1 MPAGCA
7 PHGSFLSALPLCPAQ
22 MLEAFDTD
30 KDGIVSKA
38 EFERGMK
45 LMRLRYADT
54 LEINIDKLT
63 TRLMFEDEKT
73 TCGAA
78 ACLFFMFSALYIV
91 VLTLQFDPGNS
102 YKVTKGM
109 TDFVTGIDG
118 YEDISS
124 GEDLMGWAKDSLVP
138 AIFGAEKYNG
148 EKLALWERN
157 YMVGHNKLIGG
168 VFLMQT
174 RGERWDKRT
183 GLAESK
189 ATGETYGSCSGKFSL
204 FCTSPPPRL
213 PRVRLAEAQPRNR
226 C

>member
-1 MPAGCA
+1 MPPLRRGVSANRDGDEEASDAEPASFDQSRVSDMEGGVVTNDEVRSQHASWLRA
-7 PHGSFLSALPLCPAQ
+7 PRQLSERAAVCPAQ

-91 VLTLQFDPGNS
+91 VLTMQVRAPAASLKSLAELARAAQFDPANS
-102 YKVTKGM
+102 YKVTK
-109 TDFVTGIDG
+109 
-118 YEDISS
+118 
-124 GEDLMGWAKDSLVP
+124 A
-138 AIFGAEKYNG
+138 
-148 EKLALWERN
+148 R
-157 YMVGHNKLIGG
+157 
-168 VFLMQT
+168 
-174 RGERWDKRT
+174 
-183 GLAESK
+183 
-189 ATGETYGSCSGKFSL
+189 
-204 FCTSPPPRL
+204 
-213 PRVRLAEAQPRNR
+213 
-226 C
+226 

>member
-22 MLEAFDTD
+22 MVEAFDTD

-91 VLTLQFDPGNS
+91 VLTMQVRAPAASLKSLAELARAAQFDPANS
-102 YKVTKGM
+102 YKVTK
-109 TDFVTGIDG
+109 
-118 YEDISS
+118 
-124 GEDLMGWAKDSLVP
+124 A
-138 AIFGAEKYNG
+138 
-148 EKLALWERN
+148 R
-157 YMVGHNKLIGG
+157 
-168 VFLMQT
+168 
-174 RGERWDKRT
+174 
-183 GLAESK
+183 
-189 ATGETYGSCSGKFSL
+189 
-204 FCTSPPPRL
+204 
-213 PRVRLAEAQPRNR
+213 
-226 C
+226 